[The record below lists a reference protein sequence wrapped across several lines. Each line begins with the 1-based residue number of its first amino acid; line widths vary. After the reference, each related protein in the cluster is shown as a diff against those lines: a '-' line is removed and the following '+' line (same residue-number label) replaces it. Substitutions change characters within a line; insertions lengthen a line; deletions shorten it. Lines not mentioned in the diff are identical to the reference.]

1 MKNIKILKSINAN
14 SSKDYYQLF
23 LLVIIKPKKEK
34 SYLPVHIVRQ
44 PDLMWALCGP
54 AFSASFSIFFCFS
67 ASALCLS

>member
-1 MKNIKILKSINAN
+1 MKNSNILKSINAN

-44 PDLMWALCGP
+44 PD
-54 AFSASFSIFFCFS
+54 FS
-67 ASALCLS
+67 L